1 MPESSPSRSW
11 IESLHEAVDARSQDL
26 VQLRRHLHQH
36 PEPSG
41 SEVET
46 SRHLHQLLQAEGVSA
61 AVVASK
67 RGVLVNSDDQ
77 SAERRYALRADID
90 ALLMNDGKRVDYR
103 SSVEGVMHAC
113 GHDAHTATVYGAVLA
128 LHQLAKQNLL
138 PCPVTWRAIFQ
149 PAEETAT
156 GANEMV
162 AAGAI
167 ADVDAIFS
175 THVDPTRPAGTIGV
189 RAGSFT
195 AACDAFHIDIEGVA
209 SHGARPHEAKDTIAA
224 AAQLVSAFYQF
235 VPRAIDSQDSAVI
248 AITQIHGGTNG
259 NVIPDRVAMDGMVR
273 THGSDVRTQA
283 LSQVAHLVKTVGD
296 MTRTQIH
303 LKFGVQIPGVE
314 NDPQLNKLLTNLAVE
329 LLGVDRVQ
337 TIERPSMGGEDFAY
351 YLEHLP
357 GVMFRLGSA
366 RDTSPASGLHTP
378 LFDIDERCLA
388 VGAKILAAAVIEHS
402 LATNSS
408 S

>member
-1 MPESSPSRSW
+1 MPEPATSRNW
-11 IESLHEAVDARSQDL
+11 IESLHAAVDARTQDL
-26 VQLRRHLHQH
+26 VQLRRHLHQY

-41 SEVET
+41 AEVET
-46 SRHLHQLLQAEGVSA
+46 SRHIHQLLTAEGIA
-61 AVVASK
+61 AEVVPSQ
-67 RGVLVNSDDQ
+67 RGVLVNSRDQ
-77 SAERRYALRADID
+77 SAGRRYALRADID
-90 ALLMNDGKRVDYR
+90 ALLLSDAKRVDYR
-103 SSVEGVMHAC
+103 SSVAGVMHAC

-128 LHQLAKQNLL
+128 LHQLANNNLL
-138 PCPVTWRAIFQ
+138 PCPVTWRAIYQ

-156 GANEMV
+156 GASEMI

-189 RAGSFT
+189 RTGSFT

-224 AAQLVSAFYQF
+224 AAQLINAFYQF

-283 LSQVAHLVKTVGD
+283 LSQVAHLVNTVAD

-314 NDPQLNKLLTNLAVE
+314 NDPQLTNLVTQLGVE

-337 TIERPSMGGEDFAY
+337 AIGRPSMGGEDFAY

-366 RDTSPASGLHTP
+366 RDSSPASGLHTP

-388 VGAKILAAAVIEHS
+388 VGAKILAASVIEQS
-402 LATNSS
+402 LAFHSP
-408 S
+408 